1 MSLKPLNFLWNT
13 FLDKYPD
20 NPKWNSILGQ
30 FVYLRTYS
38 RFDANKG
45 RREHWKETCRRVVEY
60 SMGLYKGPATF
71 NELQVEAQNLFEE
84 MFNLRLFTAGRTMW
98 IGGTEAANKF
108 PLSNF
113 NCSFTVVDSLEAF
126 VDAFYL
132 MMLGTGVGFR
142 ILPEDVAQLPKIN
155 SRVVVAHKPYHPKEK
170 KEDRIEQTQVYR
182 ESDSVYIV
190 VGDSKEGWV
199 DALRIYFD
207 ALTSQEPV
215 ESIMINYD
223 SVRPQGELLKT
234 FGGRASGHTALRT
247 MFKQIHK
254 VVCRGG
260 SAMDTVQAMD
270 IMNIIGS
277 CVVVGGVRRSSE
289 ITLFSIDDKAVM
301 DAKVDL
307 WTDPT
312 KSELTYRSMS
322 NNSVYFT
329 KKPTAEQLREIFNR
343 VINNGEP
350 GFINAQAASV
360 RRPYYA
366 GTNPCAEIL
375 LADNGVCNLSEINV
389 AAYVIDVNGLKVLDM
404 YKFSQAIKLATRVG
418 LRMTN
423 VTLELPHWDEV
434 QKRDRLT
441 GVSFTGYVEAMDAL
455 DVDTTNE
462 NSIVPILHA
471 SHLDGGKYED
481 IKLKY
486 FLDLARE
493 VANQEAE
500 VYASEMRIPTP
511 LLVTT
516 VKPSGTIAQ
525 LPTVSSGAHASY
537 APYYIRRVRIS
548 SFDPLAKTMLAVG
561 YPVYP
566 EANTMRP
573 EEFRK
578 LSNFERMQVLD
589 KAQTWVI
596 EFPIQTSAK
605 KSANE
610 ETAVAQLNRYLALQ
624 KYWTDHNT
632 SITITF
638 NPDEVDGLI
647 KAILENWDDYIGV
660 SFLPKY
666 TGAYPLMPY
675 EEIDRAEYEIRKSDI
690 EHISWEMI
698 TTELLRR
705 ESVQTEE
712 DEFDPDCVG
721 GACPVR

>member
-1 MSLKPLNFLWNT
+1 MSNKLSFLQDSFIN
-13 FLDKYPD
+13 KYPD
-20 NPKWNSILGQ
+20 NPKWNSLLGQ

-38 RFDANKG
+38 RFDETKG
-45 RREHWKETCRRVVEY
+45 RREHWKETTRRVVEY
-60 SMGLYKGPATF
+60 SMSLYKGPATY
-71 NELQVEAQNLFEE
+71 NELKAEAEHLFEE

-113 NCSFTVVDSLEAF
+113 NCSFTVVDTMRSF

-142 ILPEDVAQLPKIN
+142 VLPEDVAKLPKLQN
-155 SRVVVAHKPYHPKEK
+155 SVVVAHKPYHPKER

-207 ALTSQEPV
+207 TLAGSEPV

-223 SVRPQGELLKT
+223 SVRPQGEVLKT

-247 MFKQIHK
+247 MFKQIHR
-254 VVCRGG
+254 VICRGT
-260 SAMDTVQAMD
+260 AALTTTQAMD

-289 ITLFSIDDKAVM
+289 ITLFSIDDKEIL

-312 KSELTYRSMS
+312 KSEYTYRSMS

-329 KKPTAEQLREIFNR
+329 SKPNEAQLKDIFNR
-343 VINNGEP
+343 VLNNGEP
-350 GFINAQAASV
+350 GFINAEAAAA
-360 RRPYYA
+360 RRPWYA

-375 LADNGVCNLSEINV
+375 LAPNGVCNLSEVNV
-389 AAYVIDVNGLKVLDM
+389 AAYVVERGGAKLLDLHQ
-404 YKFSQAIKLATRVG
+404 FAQAIKLATRIG

-434 QKRDRLT
+434 QKRDRLI
-441 GVSFTGYVEAMDAL
+441 GVSLTGYVEAMDAL
-455 DVDTTNE
+455 GVDSTNPK
-462 NSIVPILHA
+462 SIVPLLHA
-471 SHLDGGKYED
+471 SYMDGGKYDEMY
-481 IKLKY
+481 LNL
-486 FLDLARE
+486 FLQVANE
-493 VANQEAE
+493 VANEEAKN
-500 VYASEMRIPTP
+500 YAAEMRVPVP
-511 LLVTT
+511 LLSTT
-516 VKPSGTIAQ
+516 VKPSGTISQ

-573 EEFRK
+573 EDFRK

-596 EFPIQTSAK
+596 EFPIKTSTK
-605 KSANE
+605 RSGNSESAVE
-610 ETAVAQLNRYLALQ
+610 QLNRYFILQ
-624 KYWTDHNT
+624 KNWTDHNT
-632 SITITF
+632 SITVTF
-638 NPDEVDGLI
+638 NADEVEDII
-647 KAILENWDDYIGV
+647 KLILENWDDYVGV

-675 EEIDRAEYEIRKSDI
+675 EEINEAEYSIRKSDI
-690 EHISWEMI
+690 DHITWESI
-698 TTELLRR
+698 SAELLRR
-705 ESVQTEE
+705 ESSQVEE